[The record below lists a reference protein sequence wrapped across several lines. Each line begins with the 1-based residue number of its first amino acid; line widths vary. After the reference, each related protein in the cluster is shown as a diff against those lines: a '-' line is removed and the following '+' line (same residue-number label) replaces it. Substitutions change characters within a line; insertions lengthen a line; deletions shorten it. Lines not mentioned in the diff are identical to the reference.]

1 MSKKVASY
9 LVRHGKELFNA
20 PRVPLVFTGVAA
32 ADSLLNDLEVYPHAF
47 VVACVTD
54 RQIKAEKA
62 WLIPHQLCQRL
73 GGFEFG
79 HLRCHSLKQLRRAF
93 RKPDSLHRFPDEM
106 SQNVY
111 LAIQRI
117 ADEYKGDAARMWLG
131 ERPSAE
137 VVLRFLA
144 FRGIGPKIATMAAN
158 ILARDFKVPFTDYY
172 SVDVS
177 VDVHLRRVFTRLGLI
192 EKDASVAEVVY
203 RARALH
209 PPFPG
214 LLVFQLGRLV
224 GNGADQRS
232 RGALIATC
240 RTFAPLLLPEWG
252 ERANQSLQPTPLT
265 RRG

>member
-1 MSKKVASY
+1 MPMSRKVASF
-9 LVRHGKELFNA
+9 LVRRGEELFNA
-20 PRVPLVFTGVAA
+20 PRVPISFTGVPA
-32 ADSLLNDLEVYPHAF
+32 ADSLLNNLEVYPHA
-47 VVACVTD
+47 VMVACMTD

-73 GGFEFG
+73 GGFEFD
-79 HLRCHSLKQLRRAF
+79 HLRSQSLKRFHRAF

-111 LAIQRI
+111 LAMQRI
-117 ADEYKGDAARMWLG
+117 ADKHEGDAARMWLG
-131 ERPSAE
+131 QPPSAE

-158 ILARDFKVPFTDYY
+158 ILARDFKIPFTDYY

-192 EKDASVAEVVY
+192 AKGASVAEVVY

-214 LLVFQLGRLV
+214 LLDLPAWEIGRKWCQPKEPKCIEC
-224 GNGADQRS
+224 NMKDICPTASS
-232 RGALIATC
+232 RAG
-240 RTFAPLLLPEWG
+240 
-252 ERANQSLQPTPLT
+252 
-265 RRG
+265 